1 MLVTQP
7 LLERGVSGRVKVLPA
22 VWFAPMDA
30 TLHNMLETARRLQQ
44 DGQLPEAIA
53 AYRQALARDPS
64 DGGAWFGL
72 GQIAFTSGNVP
83 ECIELVQRAISC
95 DKTEGAYYYYLG
107 VAQSAIG
114 RHGAALRSM
123 EQSVRLRPA
132 HAGAQLKLGLLA
144 LDAGER
150 ERAARAC
157 QRAVLLDPRLQQPEL
172 LRDAGEGLQREV
184 ERARKLL
191 RQTYAE
197 LLQGTRDAL
206 ALAYPGQHERMD
218 KCLRMLEGAAPR
230 EYCHP
235 QQRPEFLLMPDMQ
248 AQPWFDPA
256 KFDWLDD
263 LRAACPQVREEML
276 QVLGDGQRFE
286 PYVHGGDDGDARV
299 LTRTGIDITSL
310 AESQDWT
317 AFHLMKG
324 EPQVENCALCPA
336 TTALMGRLP
345 LANATGYVPDVLFS
359 MLQPGAHI
367 QPHYGQNNVRLT
379 VHMGLEVPAD
389 CDITVG
395 GETRTWESGEVLV
408 FDDSF
413 LHEATNRSAQRRVV
427 LIFKVWNPFL
437 SDAERFGIEHFFANR
452 ERWLKLCEPDA
463 T

>member
-206 ALAYPGQHERMD
+206 ALAYRASTSAWTNACACS
-218 KCLRMLEGAAPR
+218 KAPR
-230 EYCHP
+230 
-235 QQRPEFLLMPDMQ
+235 
-248 AQPWFDPA
+248 
-256 KFDWLDD
+256 
-263 LRAACPQVREEML
+263 
-276 QVLGDGQRFE
+276 
-286 PYVHGGDDGDARV
+286 RV
-299 LTRTGIDITSL
+299 SIAIRS
-310 AESQDWT
+310 
-317 AFHLMKG
+317 
-324 EPQVENCALCPA
+324 
-336 TTALMGRLP
+336 
-345 LANATGYVPDVLFS
+345 
-359 MLQPGAHI
+359 
-367 QPHYGQNNVRLT
+367 
-379 VHMGLEVPAD
+379 
-389 CDITVG
+389 
-395 GETRTWESGEVLV
+395 SGPN
-408 FDDSF
+408 F
-413 LHEATNRSAQRRVV
+413 
-427 LIFKVWNPFL
+427 
-437 SDAERFGIEHFFANR
+437 
-452 ERWLKLCEPDA
+452 C
-463 T
+463 